1 MWFTKK
7 SCNDWHNKK
16 QGQALRWALLL
27 RNTRNSMR
35 GEQKPHPVSSRETT
49 KRGHVYS
56 TQIQG
61 LSPAALYTIHIYQ
74 AGICSLDLS
83 PATINLQFFPSCCTE
98 IVADLF
104 PRRVMGTQLGQ
115 TQHELHVGAL
125 EGATSELQQY
135 WGWMWFLEFQ
145 IRVRLALFWSITTT
159 IPNHF
164 IIFFC
169 FLTLEEILAS
179 ARTNTSQV
187 ERAGI
192 LKKSLV
198 SLIGDS
204 YKEYWKV
211 PETLLVPPKE
221 CKLSRYDRW
230 TPLHLPIPHPPEV
243 LAAQAS
249 REFSNENIRKGQVI
263 RTETLW
269 RITLPSEY
277 FHARINW
284 GATFPERDPN
294 KAETE
299 IRDLKSLLQYTLKD

>member
-1 MWFTKK
+1 MGSSPQKYKK
-7 SCNDWHNKK
+7 FNERWTETSSCLLQRDDQEGTGLQHTNSGLESSSPLYNSYLSGWHLQLRSLPSDNK
-16 QGQALRWALLL
+16 
-27 RNTRNSMR
+27 
-35 GEQKPHPVSSRETT
+35 
-49 KRGHVYS
+49 
-56 TQIQG
+56 
-61 LSPAALYTIHIYQ
+61 SP
-74 AGICSLDLS
+74 
-83 PATINLQFFPSCCTE
+83 FFPSCCTE

-115 TQHELHVGAL
+115 PQHELHVGAL

-135 WGWMWFLEFQ
+135 WGWIWFLEFQ

-164 IIFFC
+164 IIFFF

-179 ARTNTSQV
+179 ARTNASQV

-204 YKEYWKV
+204 YKEHWKV